1 LFILCKRLIDEGR
14 SRFSFWRLHSKSFCH
29 VEMNSQRQ
37 NLSFVLKPSHSAT
50 QLTSLAA

>member
-1 LFILCKRLIDEGR
+1 MREDGVSAFGGCTAKV
-14 SRFSFWRLHSKSFCH
+14 CH